1 MPCYQIVTV
10 SVEFKVESAE
20 RLKKALE
27 KLGFNVDEYKGQI
40 DADSRK
46 GFFRF
51 DLNKGKINFERGLE
65 SRVNEIKREYS
76 KVTLEEIV
84 KKKKWLLKSKGA
96 NKFQM
101 VKY

>member
-1 MPCYQIVTV
+1 MPCYRIVVV

-51 DLNKGKINFERGLE
+51 DLNKEKINFERGLE

-76 KVTLEEIV
+76 KVTLEEIA

>member
-76 KVTLEEIV
+76 KATLEEIA

>member
-27 KLGFNVDEYKGQI
+27 KLGFSISEYKGQLN
-40 DADSRK
+40 ADRRYEN
-46 GFFRF
+46 FRF
-51 DLNKGKINFERGLE
+51 DLNCGTIMFKKGLE

-76 KVTLEEIV
+76 KVTLEEIA

>member
-76 KVTLEEIV
+76 KVTLEEIA